1 MRRILEELYH
11 GNLSVNEQAVRRGSE
26 YARAQAEVARL
37 EDALGKNLPSEAH
50 ALLQEYAL
58 ACGKLSSISNAE
70 NFILG
75 FRMGAQ
81 FMMAVL
87 LPDEQLPELI
97 GSKCRDE

>member
-11 GNLSVNEQAVRRGSE
+11 GNLSVNAQSVRRGSE
-26 YARAQAEVARL
+26 YAHAQAEVTRL
-37 EDALGKNLPSEAH
+37 EDALGKRLTEAH

-58 ACGKLSSISNAE
+58 ACGNLANISNAE

-87 LPDEQLPELI
+87 LPDEKSPELI
-97 GSKCRDE
+97 RSKRGDE